1 MGNSASGHA
10 GILASLFD
18 AYPDALIVSD
28 RTGQIVLANR
38 LATELFCYPVEELI
52 GKHIDTL
59 VPDTVR
65 ARHSDYRK
73 AYFKAPRT
81 RPMGTDTELVARRR
95 DGTEV
100 MVEIALSPMVSG
112 GETHV
117 VAAIRGIAD
126 FPRVKD
132 ALQRARYSE
141 QLARLGRIAAD
152 ARDPMLLLEQVPALA
167 CEALGAETS
176 RVLLLEPDGLHL
188 RVGAGVGLV
197 PGQTVG
203 SRIPVRPGTAAYR
216 VMTTSE
222 SLQVDDLR
230 EEQRFEVAPALIEA
244 GLLSALGVPLFDRGR
259 TIGTLAV
266 SARGA
271 NRFKR
276 RDLQFLEALSST
288 LTTALQRAESE
299 DALNHAL
306 RLRSVG
312 QLTGGIAHDFNN
324 LLTIIRG
331 NLQMLQ
337 ELPEITRDTYVNELI
352 AAGLR
357 ASDRGAQLTA
367 KLLAFSR
374 RQVLRP
380 TRVEVEPMLHS
391 LTGMLHRTFDQRVEI
406 TTRID
411 SPDLAI
417 RVDPSQVES
426 ALLNIAINARDAMPR
441 GGRLQF
447 RAWRC
452 STLPPTARHESDPS
466 EPAGTAPTDYVAI
479 SVSDN
484 GSGMTA
490 DVRERAFEPFFTT
503 KSQGRGTGLGLS
515 VVYGF
520 VTQSRGAVQIDSS
533 PGRGTTMTLYFPYDT
548 RKPLPP
554 FDPAP
559 AAHELPAGLRALLV
573 EDDPDVR
580 SVTTRMLRSMG
591 CRVTAMPSGERALTL
606 LDAGRAVDFI
616 LSDVA
621 LGTGIRGTRL
631 AAEARRRRPGL
642 PVLLMSG
649 FSQDLLETDPAF
661 SRNVLLPKPF
671 DRSTLGRAL
680 LRALEQQ
687 GGPERGQTDHQDGG
701 GASD

>member
-28 RTGQIVLANR
+28 RTGHIVLANR
-38 LATELFCYPVEELI
+38 LASDLFGYPVDELI
-52 GKHIDTL
+52 GQHIEML

-65 ARHSDYRK
+65 ARHSDYRN
-73 AYFKAPRT
+73 AYFRSPRT
-81 RPMGTDTELVARRR
+81 RPMGTDTELVARRK

-100 MVEIALSPMVSG
+100 MVEIALSPMVSAG
-112 GETHV
+112 DTQV

-176 RVLLLEPDGLHL
+176 RVLLLEPDGQHL
-188 RVGAGVGLV
+188 RVGAGVGVV

-203 SRIPVRPGTAAYR
+203 ERIPVRPGTAAYR

-230 EEQRFEVAPALIEA
+230 HEQRFDVAPELVDA

-259 TIGTLAV
+259 TIGTLSV

-299 DALNHAL
+299 GALNHAL

-331 NLQMLQ
+331 NLQMLD
-337 ELPEITRDTYVNELI
+337 ELPEVTRDTYVQELI

-367 KLLAFSR
+367 KLLSFSR

-380 TRVEVEPMLHS
+380 TRVEVEPMIRS
-391 LTGMLHRTFDQRVEI
+391 LTDMLHRTFDQRVEI
-406 TTRID
+406 TTRIE
-411 SPDLAI
+411 SPSLVI
-417 RVDPSQVES
+417 RVDPGQIES
-426 ALLNIAINARDAMPR
+426 ALLNIAINARDAMPG
-441 GGRLQF
+441 GGRLDF

-452 STLPPTARHESDPS
+452 NALPPTARHEFDPVAL
-466 EPAGTAPTDYVAI
+466 PASGNSYVAI

-484 GSGMTA
+484 GSGMA
-490 DVRERAFEPFFTT
+490 SEVRERAFEPFFTT

-520 VTQSRGAVQIDSS
+520 VTQSRGAVEIESIRDS
-533 PGRGTTMTLYFPYDT
+533 GTTMTLYFPSDESEPA
-548 RKPLPP
+548 PLVEL
-554 FDPAP
+554 DPAVT
-559 AAHELPAGLRALLV
+559 ALPLGLRALLV
-573 EDDPDVR
+573 EDDADVR
-580 SVTTRMLRSMG
+580 RVTTRMLRSMG
-591 CRVTAMPSGERALTL
+591 CRVTPVASGERALAL
-606 LDAGRAVDFI
+606 LDAGRGVDFI

-621 LGTGIRGTRL
+621 LGTGLRGTRV

-649 FSQDLLETDPAF
+649 FSQELLEPDPGFPLNA
-661 SRNVLLPKPF
+661 LLSKPF
-671 DRSTLGRAL
+671 DRSTLARAL
-680 LRALEQQ
+680 VRALAADNDSA
-687 GGPERGQTDHQDGG
+687 GR
-701 GASD
+701 

>member
-1 MGNSASGHA
+1 MGNSVAGHA

-28 RTGQIVLANR
+28 RTGHIVLANQ
-38 LATELFCYPVEELI
+38 LASDLFGYAVGELI
-52 GKHIDTL
+52 GKHIETL
-59 VPDTVR
+59 VPDPVR

-81 RPMGTDTELVARRR
+81 RPMGTDTELVARRK

-100 MVEIALSPMVSG
+100 MVEIALSPLVSG

-167 CEALGAETS
+167 CEALNAETS
-176 RVLLLEPDGLHL
+176 RVLLLEPDGQHL
-188 RVGAGVGLV
+188 RVGAGFGLA
-197 PGQTVG
+197 PGQLVG
-203 SRIPVRPGTAAYR
+203 ARIALQPGSAAYQ

-230 EEQRFEVAPALIEA
+230 QETRFTVDPELIEA
-244 GLLSALGVPLFDRGR
+244 GLLSGLGVPLFDRGR
-259 TIGTLAV
+259 TIGTLSV

-331 NLQMLQ
+331 NLQILE
-337 ELPEITRDTYVNELI
+337 ELPEISGDDYLRELI

-406 TTRID
+406 TTTIE
-411 SPDLAI
+411 SPAMAI
-417 RVDPSQVES
+417 LVDPGQIES
-426 ALLNIAINARDAMPR
+426 ALLNIAINARDAMPG
-441 GGRLQF
+441 GGRLAF
-447 RAWRC
+447 RIWRC
-452 STLPPTARHESDPS
+452 SALPPTARHEIDPGDALPPGS
-466 EPAGTAPTDYVAI
+466 DYVAI

-484 GSGMTA
+484 GTGMA
-490 DVRERAFEPFFTT
+490 AEIRERAFEPFFTT
-503 KSQGRGTGLGLS
+503 KSQGRGTGLGLA

-520 VTQSRGAVQIDSS
+520 VTQSKGAVEVESV
-533 PGRGTTMTLYFPYDT
+533 PGSGTTMTLYFPSDES
-548 RKPLPP
+548 
-554 FDPAP
+554 AP
-559 AAHELPAGLRALLV
+559 ARQPEPDATVSSLPLGLRALLV

-580 SVTTRMLRSMG
+580 RVTTRMLRSMG
-591 CRVTAMPSGERALTL
+591 CRVTPVASGERALAL
-606 LDAGRAVDFI
+606 LDQGRGIDFI

-621 LGTGIRGTRL
+621 LGTGIRGTRV

-649 FSQDLLETDPAF
+649 FSPELLDEDPGF
-661 SRNVLLPKPF
+661 PLDTLLTKPF
-671 DRSTLGRAL
+671 DRAMLARAL
-680 LRALEQQ
+680 VRVLPGE
-687 GGPERGQTDHQDGG
+687 
-701 GASD
+701 SDRDVPIRPVSPPATE